1 MTLLRAIGRNALVWS
16 LTWGGLGVLWIF
28 SGEST
33 GDVMGG
39 SEMWAFMAIAGCI
52 LGIGHGALYGML
64 RHWIIPFTSR
74 PIAEASKT
82 RRRMIA
88 GTFGAAAGGLPWLLF
103 QPALAAFL
111 LGLGFITAA
120 AFPGNGYAAEQRA
133 EPLTKNSTTKVQ

>member
-39 SEMWAFMAIAGCI
+39 SEMWAFMAIGGCI
-52 LGIGHGALYGML
+52 LGIPHGALYGML

-74 PIAEASKT
+74 PVAEASNT

-88 GTFGAAAGGLPWLLF
+88 GAYGAAAGGLPWLLF
-103 QPALAAFL
+103 QPALGAFL

-120 AFPGNGYAAEQRA
+120 AFPGSGYAAETMSRA
-133 EPLTKNSTTKVQ
+133 SD